1 MNGDYKAL
9 PQPSSENRRVK
20 KLGWFLQIAVW
31 LSLGLGIYYFISS
44 ELNETK
50 PIYKKLF
57 VFIPFIILYILFI
70 IYELYS
76 QSFHDIMKQKHVKDL
91 EEVLPPLVT
100 AKPEIEWEARNRVGS

>member
-44 ELNETK
+44 ELSETK
-50 PIYKKLF
+50 PIYKNYLF
-57 VFIPFIILYILFI
+57 LFHLLFFIFSLLSMSYTHNHFMI
-70 IYELYS
+70 
-76 QSFHDIMKQKHVKDL
+76 
-91 EEVLPPLVT
+91 
-100 AKPEIEWEARNRVGS
+100 